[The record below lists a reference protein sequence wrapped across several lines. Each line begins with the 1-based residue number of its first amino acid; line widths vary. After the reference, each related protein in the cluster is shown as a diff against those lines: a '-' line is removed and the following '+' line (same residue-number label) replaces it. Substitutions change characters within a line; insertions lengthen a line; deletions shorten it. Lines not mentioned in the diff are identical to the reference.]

1 MTLLIR
7 ETVFLRN
14 SPQGDRGLDSP
25 AIGSARAFNT
35 LATKYVVAPGPNQR
49 WNWSQRSRPSL
60 TAHRNT
66 HAAPL
71 PALRRIFYFVRIMR
85 ISIALAVIGPAQ
97 CALAEDNSPVVLFE
111 AKDAEGRRIE
121 FRTDTKTL
129 SAAPQWAITGDGHD
143 EPPLSIA
150 AASKVARDAA
160 LRRFPGAE
168 GISFEALELLR
179 RPVSYP
185 GGTLMPA
192 FYVLSVTPI
201 FPTGT
206 ASIRIETQIKMV
218 VLMDGTLLQPTLLN
232 SPKK

>member
-1 MTLLIR
+1 MTLRIR
-7 ETVFLRN
+7 ETILLRS
-14 SPQGDRGLDSP
+14 SPQEDRGLDSP
-25 AIGSARAFNT
+25 AIGSVGAFNT
-35 LATKYVVAPGPNQR
+35 LAAKYIVAPNPNER
-49 WNWSQRSRPSL
+49 WNWSRRSRPSR

-66 HAAPL
+66 HAISTAPL
-71 PALRRIFYFVRIMR
+71 PDSRRIFCFVRIMR
-85 ISIALAVIGPAQ
+85 ISVALAVIGLAQ
-97 CALAEDNSPVVLFE
+97 CVLAEDNFPVVLFE

-129 SAAPQWAITGDGHD
+129 SAAPQWAIAGDGHD

-160 LRRFPGAE
+160 LRRFPAAE

-179 RPVSYP
+179 RPVSYA

-201 FPTGT
+201 FPTGR
-206 ASIRIETQIKMV
+206 ASIRIATQIKMV
-218 VLMDGTLLQPTLLN
+218 VLMDGTLLEPIFV
-232 SPKK
+232 K